1 MSLRGRNFT
10 DEQYGPGVYRL
21 SIDLVG
27 RGLVDLKPLITHTY
41 VFSPVLHLVCLAADN
56 SYPFEKCREAFDT
69 TKNGKSPDGKLAIK
83 VVSKSLPAHLPP
95 DLHLQC
101 SRGSSPVVV
110 TPCIQSSQQVC
121 MLSIS
126 SFGYRQTISIR

>member
-1 MSLRGRNFT
+1 MSSVSFEYVSFLRGIDST

-41 VFSPVLHLVCLAADN
+41 VFSPVLQLVCLLADI
-56 SYPFEKCREAFDT
+56 SYPFDKCREAFDT

-83 VVSKSLPAHLPP
+83 VVSKSPFGHLHPNH
-95 DLHLQC
+95 D
-101 SRGSSPVVV
+101 
-110 TPCIQSSQQVC
+110 
-121 MLSIS
+121 
-126 SFGYRQTISIR
+126 